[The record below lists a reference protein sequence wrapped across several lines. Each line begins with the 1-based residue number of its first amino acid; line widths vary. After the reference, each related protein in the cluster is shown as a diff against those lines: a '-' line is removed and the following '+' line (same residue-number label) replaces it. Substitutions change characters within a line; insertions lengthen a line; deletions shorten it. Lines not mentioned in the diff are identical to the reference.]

1 MVFID
6 LETTGVKPTLDRI
19 LSIAVVDRDGRTR
32 FDTLINPGK
41 TFTVNPINGITP
53 EMVASAPTIEQVR
66 GELIHLLDEQTICA
80 YNAEFESGFLT
91 AVGID
96 LDWIGVSVCCMNRFA
111 RFMGEPSS
119 KDYHTTGFKTH
130 KLSAAAQI
138 TGYEFQATE
147 SLHGALT
154 DACVC
159 RHVWQ
164 WLDQQLPRVKYSAG
178 DVQAGQELGRALVDL
193 NNALNAR

>member
-6 LETTGVKPTLDRI
+6 LETTGVKPKVDRI
-19 LSIAVVDRDGRTR
+19 LSVAVVAPDGRTL
-32 FDTLINPGK
+32 FDTLINPARA
-41 TFTVNPINGITP
+41 FTVNPVNGITP
-53 EMVASAPTIEQVR
+53 EMVVGAPTIEQVR

-91 AVGID
+91 AVGIN
-96 LDWIGVSVCCMNRFA
+96 LDWIGVPVCCMNRFA

-154 DACVC
+154 DARVC

-164 WLDQQLPRVKYSAG
+164 WLDQQPAGAKYSAG
-178 DVQAGQELGRALVDL
+178 DTEAGRELGRGVIDL
-193 NNALNAR
+193 YHAMNAR

>member
-6 LETTGVKPTLDRI
+6 IETTGVNPKLDRI
-19 LSIAVVDRDGRTR
+19 LSVAVVAPDGRTL
-32 FDTLINPGK
+32 FDTLINPAR
-41 TFTVNPINGITP
+41 TFAINPVNGITP
-53 EMVASAPTIEQVR
+53 EIVAGAPTIEQVR
-66 GELIHLLDEQTICA
+66 GELIHLLGEQTICA

-96 LDWIGVSVCCMNRFA
+96 LDWIGVPVCCMNRFA

-154 DACVC
+154 DARVC
-159 RHVWQ
+159 RHVWL
-164 WLDQQLPRVKYSAG
+164 WLDQRPAGAKYNAG
-178 DVQAGQELGRALVDL
+178 DAQAGQKLGRGLNDL
-193 NNALNAR
+193 YLAMNVR